1 MILSFGRHSD
11 LLNLGLEVQRQ
22 LEPIASIVPT
32 VYSDRA
38 EVDGQM
44 VEDFGVSACDP
55 KVLAKDI
62 FLNKNNPIIHV
73 VSPTGGGLLCA
84 IAGLISG
91 RKILYH
97 CHRLDFMSFGGTKT
111 LKVFI
116 YTLLVFLISR
126 KVFVHSEK
134 TKKFLIWQSKIVYA
148 ELPEY
153 DFSSSNPDFTM
164 VGNEVLFF
172 GRLDGNKGLELF
184 SEIAPLLPDTIFRIC
199 GELVD
204 TALESTLG
212 ILSKMDNVILN
223 IGRVDQGSLPSIFQ
237 KAKCVVLPYSGATQ
251 SGIPFLARSLR
262 TPVLV
267 ADVGDLAA
275 TVSDPMYGASILSR
289 DPEVWSKVIDDTDW
303 HHLRLYID
311 AVSGRDHVGGVY
323 ALVGKEIAT
332 GYIK

>member
-1 MILSFGRHSD
+1 
-11 LLNLGLEVQRQ
+11 
-22 LEPIASIVPT
+22 
-32 VYSDRA
+32 
-38 EVDGQM
+38 
-44 VEDFGVSACDP
+44 
-55 KVLAKDI
+55 
-62 FLNKNNPIIHV
+62 
-73 VSPTGGGLLCA
+73 
-84 IAGLISG
+84 
-91 RKILYH
+91 
-97 CHRLDFMSFGGTKT
+97 MSFGGTKT

-303 HHLRLYID
+303 HHLRLCID

>member
-11 LLNLGLEVQRQ
+11 LLNLGLEVQSQ
-22 LEPIASIVPT
+22 LELITDIVPN
-32 VYSDRA
+32 VYSDRR
-38 EVDGQM
+38 EVDGKM
-44 VEDFGVSACDP
+44 SEDFGVSICDP
-55 KVLAKDI
+55 KVLARDI
-62 FLNKNNPIIHV
+62 FLDKNDPIIHV

-84 IAGLISG
+84 IAGLIRG

-97 CHRLDFMSFGGTKT
+97 CHRLDFMSFGGAKT

-116 YTLLVFLISR
+116 YTVIIFLISN

-134 TKKFLIWQSKIVYA
+134 IKKFFIWQSKIVYA
-148 ELPEY
+148 ELPEF
-153 DFSSSNPDFTM
+153 DFSSFNPDFSM
-164 VGNEVLFF
+164 AGNEVLFF

-184 SEIAPLLPDTIFRIC
+184 SEIAYLLPDTIFRIC

-204 TALESTLG
+204 ASLQSTLDK
-212 ILSKMDNVILN
+212 LSKMNNVILN
-223 IGRVDQGSLPSIFQ
+223 IGRVDQDSLPSIFQ

-275 TVSDPMYGASILSR
+275 TVSEPMYGVSILGR

-303 HHLRLYID
+303 HNLRVCID

-323 ALVGKEIAT
+323 AHVGKEIAT